1 MQIKKFL
8 LAFVSIWATEEAKA
22 QNANSGAVQKANL
35 NLAEV
40 VGVSMPDNGSGGPGG
55 GNGSAVEMP
64 ISSMNGL
71 SEGIESPPLKIKLLS
86 TTPFDISIS
95 ASSNTFTYNGP
106 SSFGTTM
113 NVGDVLAVMITD
125 NKTGGSVAGGFN
137 QYKPV
142 TGTSKQPII
151 TSGQPG
157 ERTFE
162 FKYKA
167 IPGFEYPAG
176 TYTTDIIY
184 TITKR

>member
-8 LAFVSIWATEEAKA
+8 LAFVSIWATEEAVA

-35 NLAEV
+35 NLSEV
-40 VGVSMPDNGSGGPGG
+40 VGVSLPDDGGGNGSG
-55 GNGSAVEMP
+55 GSAVEMP

-71 SEGIESPPLKIKLLS
+71 SEGIESPALKIKLQS

-95 ASSNTFTYNGP
+95 ASSNTFIYSGS

-113 NVGDVLAVMITD
+113 NVADVLAVMITQ
-125 NKTGGSVAGGFN
+125 NATGGSVAGGFG
-137 QYKPV
+137 QYKSV
-142 TGTSKQPII
+142 TGTIKQPII

-157 ERTFE
+157 ERSFE